1 MTLNNSKSNIS
12 ISLIIPVYN
21 VEEFLEKALNSAAK
35 QTMKDYEVIIVNDG
49 STDGSLEIIKTF
61 VEKYDNFYLINQKNV
76 GLGEARNI
84 GLKMAAGEYIVF
96 MDSDDFI
103 EPTYL
108 EDLYN
113 ACVQNNADISYC
125 AHYLYFPQR
134 KIRFYMPMTSRKTV
148 SNKKQALRRLIRDV
162 TIHYFAWNKC
172 YKRSLFIDNDIKFPN
187 MYFEDIATTPK
198 LFFYAEKVAILS
210 KSLYNYTKRKGSIL
224 NSMDVKKINDYI
236 KAYAINRN
244 FLEKNNVFQDYKRS
258 FIFFGYRMM
267 ICNYYSVFRIHFMH
281 RNFKGMLKNL
291 ENSNRSI
298 SYFKG
303 DNFKPFDGNPILP
316 NPVVIPKDRKSEK
329 KGESMAL

>member
-1 MTLNNSKSNIS
+1 
-12 ISLIIPVYN
+12 
-21 VEEFLEKALNSAAK
+21 
-35 QTMKDYEVIIVNDG
+35 
-49 STDGSLEIIKTF
+49 
-61 VEKYDNFYLINQKNV
+61 
-76 GLGEARNI
+76 
-84 GLKMAAGEYIVF
+84 

-134 KIRFYMPMTSRKTV
+134 NIRFYMPMTCRKAV
-148 SNKKQALRRLIRDV
+148 FNKKTALRRLIRDV

-172 YKRSLFIDNDIKFPN
+172 CKRSLFIENDIKFPN
-187 MYFEDIATTPK
+187 MYFEDIATTAK

-224 NSMDVKKINDYI
+224 SSMDVKKINDYI

-244 FLEKNNVFQDYKRS
+244 FLEKNNAFQDYKLS
-258 FIFFGYRMM
+258 FMILGYRMM
-267 ICNYYSVFRIHFMH
+267 LCNYYSVFRIHFMR

-291 ENSNRSI
+291 ENSNKSI
-298 SYFKG
+298 SYFQG
-303 DNFKPFDGNPILP
+303 DDFKPFDGTPILP
-316 NPVVIPKDRKSEK
+316 NPVIIPKDRKSEK